1 MYLEVFLKG
10 KASAALL
17 ASLLHDAKVTPA
29 IRVTSIK
36 LISLFI
42 CLYIIKGDMLHSIVL
57 YHPLFYSKKNELKK
71 DRKVNLALFSF
82 S

>member
-1 MYLEVFLKG
+1 
-10 KASAALL
+10 
-17 ASLLHDAKVTPA
+17 
-29 IRVTSIK
+29 
-36 LISLFI
+36 
-42 CLYIIKGDMLHSIVL
+42 YIIKGDMLHSIVL